1 MACMTGMTDLSMS
14 WSLSSSGSPLGILEV
29 NSGGMESDP
38 ELELVLTV
46 LAKLLACTSP
56 WPPGNEGG
64 RGEGVGDTPA
74 SPDLPPDPL
83 ASLLAPGLSLSVSVS
98 LGEPLPGSSLSPRPP
113 NLSKPGVARSVAGV
127 SDLWVPGEPGVLAPG
142 LSWLQ
147 GNTPGPAPAISD
159 CSRFF
164 LQDASMSSL
173 RPKPGPEAGLWAPEN
188 RELCRFVWQTFVTGA
203 SLSGH
208 GGSDSD
214 N

>member
-1 MACMTGMTDLSMS
+1 MSRMTHLSMS

-38 ELELVLTV
+38 DPELELVLIV

-127 SDLWVPGEPGVLAPG
+127 SDL
-142 LSWLQ
+142 
-147 GNTPGPAPAISD
+147 
-159 CSRFF
+159 
-164 LQDASMSSL
+164 
-173 RPKPGPEAGLWAPEN
+173 
-188 RELCRFVWQTFVTGA
+188 
-203 SLSGH
+203 
-208 GGSDSD
+208 
-214 N
+214 